1 VHYNSKMLRLY
12 LATRIVYILVFNHN
26 QVVYP
31 YVCQISV
38 FMHVKILQNKLTL
51 FKKGL
56 PAILTVF
63 IFLSITLKQVESLTS
78 IDTYSWLSSREVP
91 HRTAVPEVRFPRP
104 KRIFCV
110 LLSFYCSCSFTFSV
124 QKLWFPKC

>member
-1 VHYNSKMLRLY
+1 MLRLY

-78 IDTYSWLSSREVP
+78 IDTYS
-91 HRTAVPEVRFPRP
+91 
-104 KRIFCV
+104 
-110 LLSFYCSCSFTFSV
+110 
-124 QKLWFPKC
+124 